1 MTTQPRATFIE
12 TDMVSL
18 AGYSLSDLRADQSRE
33 LADAVRSVLKQVE
46 RPRANL
52 GGSGPP
58 GRAD

>member
-1 MTTQPRATFIE
+1 MTQPRATFIE
-12 TDMVSL
+12 TTMVSL
-18 AGYSLSDLRADQSRE
+18 TGYSLSDLRLDQSRE
-33 LADAVRSVLKQVE
+33 LSDAVRLVLGQVS

>member
-1 MTTQPRATFIE
+1 MTAQPRATFIE

-33 LADAVRSVLKQVE
+33 LADAVRSVLQQVE

>member
-1 MTTQPRATFIE
+1 MTTQPRATYIE
-12 TDMVSL
+12 TTMVSL
-18 AGYSLSDLRADQSRE
+18 AGYSLSDLRSDQSRE
-33 LADAVRSVLKQVE
+33 LADAVRQVLGQVS